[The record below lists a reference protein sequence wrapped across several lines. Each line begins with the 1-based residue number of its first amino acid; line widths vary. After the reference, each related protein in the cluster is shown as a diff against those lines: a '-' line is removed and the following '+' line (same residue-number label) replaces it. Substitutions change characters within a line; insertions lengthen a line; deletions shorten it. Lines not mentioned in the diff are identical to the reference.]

1 MARRILVVED
11 DRNISEL
18 LQMYLEKEGF
28 ETSVAKDGSRGME
41 QFRTFQPDLVLLD
54 IMMPVMDGWTVLRKI
69 RETDATPVI
78 MLTAKGELEDRVTG
92 LDTGANDYLPKPFDT
107 RELLARLRVL
117 TRQQNQQSSTIRTG
131 NIALDTVT
139 FSVSGPHGTQTL
151 VNKEYQVL
159 LLLMQN
165 PGQIISAD
173 RFLETVWEPDSLG
186 QENALWTVIYNL
198 RKKLSDLGADVQIKT
213 KRHLGY
219 TLENCL

>member
-1 MARRILVVED
+1 MKILIAED
-11 DRNISEL
+11 EPALRHALQTL
-18 LQMYLEKEGF
+18 LQRNHYTAEAVDNGRDALEFLCIGNYDAA
-28 ETSVAKDGSRGME
+28 V
-41 QFRTFQPDLVLLD
+41 LD
-54 IMMPVMDGWTVLRKI
+54 IMMPKMDGIQVIKRLRQEGI
-69 RETDATPVI
+69 QTPI
-78 MLTAKGELEDRVTG
+78 LLLTAKSSVEDRVTG